1 MDPLHFCVAVVPL
14 AVYLLMI
21 GYLNLRR
28 TPFVTTG
35 SRDVASL
42 AIAVVGF
49 VIAGPMELFF
59 PESAASQFGPLVWAM
74 LLGFYALAVSLIV
87 LLMRARIVVYNVTAE
102 QLRPILFNVATK
114 LDPGSRWVGQSLLMP
129 DRDVHLHL
137 EPVQWLRNVQLTA
150 GGNQQNYDGW
160 QELERELSAALNEIR
175 IGPNLL
181 AIPLILTSA
190 GMAALAAWWM
200 LTDQAAVAEAFDQMR
215 RM

>member
-35 SRDVASL
+35 SRDIATL
-42 AIAVVGF
+42 AIAIVGF

-129 DRDVHLHL
+129 ARDVHLHL

-181 AIPLILTSA
+181 AIPLILASA
-190 GMAALAAWWM
+190 AMASMAAWWM
-200 LTDQAAVAEAFDQMR
+200 LTDQAAVAEAFNQMR